1 MKQPLERFEVIARE
15 KVMRLYSSFLVRC
28 WLTED
33 ALQGAQSVLQIDHI
47 QTGTSRRATN
57 LSELETWVLE
67 ACRTARSKDGLRTE
81 TEANGENQGQL
92 SKRCAD

>member
-1 MKQPLERFEVIARE
+1 MKQPLERVEVIARE

-47 QTGTSRRATN
+47 QTGASRRATN
-57 LSELETWVLE
+57 LSELEPWVLE
-67 ACRTARSKDGLRTE
+67 ACRTARSKGGPSGE
-81 TEANGENQGQL
+81 TEANVDDQSRL
-92 SKRCAD
+92 SKRYAD

>member
-1 MKQPLERFEVIARE
+1 
-15 KVMRLYSSFLVRC
+15 MRLYSSFLVRC

-33 ALQGAQSVLQIDHI
+33 ALQGGQSVLQIDHI
-47 QTGTSRRATN
+47 QTGASTKATN
-57 LSELETWVLE
+57 LSELEPWVLE
-67 ACRTARSKDGLRTE
+67 ACRSVRSKDGPSCE